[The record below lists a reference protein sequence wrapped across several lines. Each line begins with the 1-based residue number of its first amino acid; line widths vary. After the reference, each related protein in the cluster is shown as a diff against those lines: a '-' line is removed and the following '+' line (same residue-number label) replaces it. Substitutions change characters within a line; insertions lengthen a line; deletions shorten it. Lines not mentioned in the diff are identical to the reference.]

1 MAATGPVARTA
12 EEKAPSSAGGARE
25 TGAAQLSSRHG
36 TRGGGSVGVPALAA
50 LCVLY
55 VALAA
60 LPAAPGS
67 NLVLAVEYGGGS
79 PDWLLGPLRFAGL
92 DGADGPLGG
101 PLFYAGLWVALAL
114 YAVVLVRAAD
124 VSPRLAL
131 GSIAGLHLLFLLAPP
146 LLSQDV
152 FSYIAYARL
161 GVEHS
166 LDPYTHAPVDIP
178 GDEVFPFAGSKHAE
192 SVYGPAFTLLTYPLS
207 PLGVPAAFWILKV
220 IAALSSLGIV
230 ALVWRTAQ
238 RLGRDPLPAAM
249 FVGLN
254 PLLLVHDVAGAHNET
269 LVVLLTTAG
278 LAAWASASPRASA
291 AWVTAA
297 AGFKASAGLVL
308 PFLVAGARD
317 RWRGSL
323 LAAIG
328 VGVGIVVLALAGFGT
343 NALDALGVL
352 SSNQDRTSSWSFPYK
367 TAQLLG
373 ALLPGDRL
381 DYRGVVRAAYG
392 LGFSVV
398 LVWLLLRTRRGADPI
413 AMAGWATLAILVAS
427 AWLVPWYI
435 LWLLPLA
442 ALAGDRRLVW
452 ATIALCGWMAQIA
465 IPLD

>member
-1 MAATGPVARTA
+1 VRT
-12 EEKAPSSAGGARE
+12 PSRALG
-25 TGAAQLSSRHG
+25 
-36 TRGGGSVGVPALAA
+36 LAA
-50 LCVLY
+50 LGALVVLY

-67 NLVLAVEYGGGS
+67 NLVLAVEHGGGS

-92 DGADGPLGG
+92 DGADGPLAG
-101 PLFYAGLWVALAL
+101 PLFYGGLWLALAL
-114 YAVVLVRAAD
+114 YAVVLLCVAGIGRRA
-124 VSPRLAL
+124 VIW
-131 GSIAGLHLLFLLAPP
+131 SIVGLHALFLLAPP

-178 GDEVFPFAGSKHAE
+178 GDAVFGFAGSRGAE
-192 SVYGPAFTLLTYPLS
+192 SVYGPAFTLLTYPLA
-207 PLGVPAAFWILKV
+207 PLGVAAAYWILKV
-220 IAALSSLGIV
+220 IAVLSSLGIV
-230 ALVWRTAQ
+230 ALVWRAVR
-238 RLGRDPLPAAM
+238 RLGRDPLPAAA

-278 LAAWASASPRASA
+278 LAAWVAGSPRAAA
-291 AWVTAA
+291 AWSTAA
-297 AGFKASAGLVL
+297 AGFKASAGLVV
-308 PFLVAGARD
+308 PFLVAGARE
-317 RWRGSL
+317 RWRGPL
-323 LAAIG
+323 LAAVAAG
-328 VGVGIVVLALAGFGT
+328 LGIVVLALAGFGT

-367 TAQLLG
+367 TAELLG

-381 DYRGVVRAAYG
+381 DYRGVTRALYG
-392 LGFSVV
+392 AAFG
-398 LVWLLLRTRRGADPI
+398 LVFLWLLLRTWRGRIDPI
-413 AMAGWATLAILVAS
+413 AAAGWATLAILVAS

-442 ALAGDRRLVW
+442 ALAGDRRLMW
-452 ATIALCGWMAQIA
+452 ASVALCAWMLPIA